1 MARRLEIKGGMLRRV
16 SGGGRGFKAVGVLAV
31 IVIAGLAIAGTRAG
45 DVAATVAQFL
55 DLSGA
60 WISAN
65 PLLAAAT
72 FVASTAAARLA
83 PLPTGA
89 MMTVMGGYL
98 FGTVV
103 GAALAAV
110 GATAAAA
117 VAYVAGRPLFA
128 GVVEKHLGS
137 QFSAVEREITAR
149 GFNYLL
155 ALRLLPIIPGWLV
168 NLLPL
173 AFAMRLRTIAF
184 ATFLGL
190 LPISLV
196 FASFGAAL
204 AMMGEAPEPVS
215 AEMLLRWNVV
225 LPLASLAALALLPV
239 VLRRFGGWIDNVAV
253 RLRPAPELSGSS
265 GSDSEPPRRS
275 LGRKLR

>member
-1 MARRLEIKGGMLRRV
+1 MARRLEIKGGMLRGV
-16 SGGGRGFKAVGVLAV
+16 SGGGRGFKAVGVLTI

-173 AFAMRLRTIAF
+173 AFAMRLRTIAL

-204 AMMGEAPEPVS
+204 AMMGAAPEPVS
-215 AEMLLRWNVV
+215 AEMLRWNVV
-225 LPLASLAALALLPV
+225 LPLAGLAALALLPV
-239 VLRRFGGWIDNVAV
+239 VLRRFGRWNDNVAV
-253 RLRPAPELSGSS
+253 RLRPASESSGSS